1 MLSVMPKDSAMPQ
14 TLESYRLRAVEC
26 LAEARRAPHE
36 TDKAIFLEMA
46 EQWLSLAGR
55 DDKAPSSFGALVG

>member
-14 TLESYRLRAVEC
+14 TLDSYRLRAAEC

-46 EQWLSLAGR
+46 EQWLSLAAHG
-55 DDKAPSSFGALVG
+55 DKAPNTFGALVG